1 MAQEASPDAGQ
12 LLKRVRQGATLQEN
26 KDIKGQIRK
35 RSVKIPF
42 SMSLRGNLIAFQYQ
56 LNNVW
61 NRFDLKF
68 KDRGQEILSWKDGKA
83 GVLPVAQYT
92 VPIAGTDV
100 TYEDLSM
107 RYLYWPQAKIV
118 RDDAASTVKGGIA
131 GLSRYRI
138 LIPGWGNMPGCASG
152 LIRRTA
158 PCGRWMAL
166 TAAGSWLKGS

>member
-1 MAQEASPDAGQ
+1 
-12 LLKRVRQGATLQEN
+12 
-26 KDIKGQIRK
+26 
-35 RSVKIPF
+35 
-42 SMSLRGNLIAFQYQ
+42 MSLRGNLIAFQYQ

-83 GVLPVAQYT
+83 GVLPVAQYA

-118 RDDAASTVKGGIA
+118 RDDAASTAGTA
-131 GLSRYRI
+131 GLSRFRTRI
-138 LIPGWGNMPGCASG
+138 PRSGSMPGCASG
-152 LIRRTA
+152 LTRKTE
-158 PCGRWMAL
+158 PCGRWTAL
-166 TAAGSWLKGS
+166 TAAGNWLKGS

>member
-1 MAQEASPDAGQ
+1 
-12 LLKRVRQGATLQEN
+12 
-26 KDIKGQIRK
+26 
-35 RSVKIPF
+35 
-42 SMSLRGNLIAFQYQ
+42 MSLRGNLIAFQYQ

-83 GVLPVAQYT
+83 GVLPVAQYA

-118 RDDAASTVKGGIA
+118 RDDAASTVKGRDCWIVQ
-131 GLSRYRI
+131 
-138 LIPGWGNMPGCASG
+138 IPNPNSG
-152 LIRRTA
+152 GGAICLGAR
-158 PCGRWMAL
+158 L
-166 TAAGSWLKGS
+166 D

>member
-1 MAQEASPDAGQ
+1 MLRRHSLLSTFFAGMAAMVLSLAPSFSQAVPDAGQ

-35 RSVKIPF
+35 RSVKVPF

-83 GVLPVAQYT
+83 GVLPRSPST
-92 VPIAGTDV
+92 RCPSWDLT
-100 TYEDLSM
+100 TYEDLHSA
-107 RYLYWPQAKIV
+107 YP
-118 RDDAASTVKGGIA
+118 
-131 GLSRYRI
+131 
-138 LIPGWGNMPGCASG
+138 
-152 LIRRTA
+152 
-158 PCGRWMAL
+158 
-166 TAAGSWLKGS
+166 

>member
-1 MAQEASPDAGQ
+1 M
-12 LLKRVRQGATLQEN
+12 RQGATLQEN

-83 GVLPVAQYT
+83 GVLPVAQYA

-100 TYEDLSM
+100 TYEDLPCATCTGPRLKLSGMM
-107 RYLYWPQAKIV
+107 RRAPS
-118 RDDAASTVKGGIA
+118 RDGIA

-138 LIPGWGNMPGCASG
+138 LIPGWGNMLGAR
-152 LIRRTA
+152 LD
-158 PCGRWMAL
+158 
-166 TAAGSWLKGS
+166 